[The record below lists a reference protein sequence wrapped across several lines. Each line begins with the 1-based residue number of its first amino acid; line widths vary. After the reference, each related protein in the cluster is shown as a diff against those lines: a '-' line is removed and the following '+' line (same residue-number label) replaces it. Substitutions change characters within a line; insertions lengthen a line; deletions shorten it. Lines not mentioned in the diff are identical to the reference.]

1 MDRIEA
7 IVATRRLAKWPREW
21 QRMILEL
28 PAAEQLLLMEL
39 AALLDARP
47 AGEGPGQ

>member
-1 MDRIEA
+1 
-7 IVATRRLAKWPREW
+7 
-21 QRMILEL
+21 MILEL

-47 AGEGPGQ
+47 CDGEERRT